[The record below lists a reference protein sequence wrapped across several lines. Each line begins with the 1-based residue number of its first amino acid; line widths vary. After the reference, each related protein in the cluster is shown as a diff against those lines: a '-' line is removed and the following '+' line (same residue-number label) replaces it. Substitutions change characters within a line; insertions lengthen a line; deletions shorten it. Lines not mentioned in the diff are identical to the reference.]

1 MQVFGK
7 EKTFSHFFSA
17 FLKAPLNFEHFQQK
31 NITLIADVFPKLWT
45 RKDLFRSISKESR
58 LKGSFGKQHGKRA
71 QTLLKFTW
79 QDLCHIYWSLWT
91 QLTLKKSLLVR
102 RKISW
107 LFRNTL
113 SVDGKYSPL
122 NRDNLTRLSQMQ
134 LSWKQKTF
142 SDFFSAFLKSSW
154 NFERFLKKDDPHS
167 WCISEITDPEKPD

>member
-7 EKTFSHFFSA
+7 QKTFSHFFSA

-122 NRDNLTRLSQMQ
+122 NRDNLTRLIQMR

>member
-45 RKDLFRSISKESR
+45 RKDLFRSISKESH

-91 QLTLKKSLLVR
+91 QLTLKKSLSVR

-122 NRDNLTRLSQMQ
+122 NRDNLMRLSQMQ
-134 LSWKQKTF
+134 LS
-142 SDFFSAFLKSSW
+142 
-154 NFERFLKKDDPHS
+154 
-167 WCISEITDPEKPD
+167 